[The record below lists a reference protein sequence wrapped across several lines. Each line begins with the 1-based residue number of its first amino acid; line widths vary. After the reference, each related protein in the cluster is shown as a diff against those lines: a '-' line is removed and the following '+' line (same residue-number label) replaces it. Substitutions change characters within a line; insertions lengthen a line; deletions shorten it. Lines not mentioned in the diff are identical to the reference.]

1 MHLTEAEQIIASVSA
16 NPSTAF
22 CKRCAVYPNT
32 VGWVDSFG
40 LAQDKS
46 PDSHYPQAAGSVT
59 KIVHALVNAR
69 LEPLNP
75 EP

>member
-46 PDSHYPQAAGSVT
+46 P
-59 KIVHALVNAR
+59 IVITRKLR
-69 LEPLNP
+69 DQSQK
-75 EP
+75 